1 METGMLKIWNAT
13 NFRRTLGGLCLI
25 VAPLLH
31 FAGEHLISTGTNN
44 GAASDWLASAA
55 QHHDGLLEATYL
67 YILSG
72 ILLIPALVAVVHVV
86 RGRGVI
92 LVHIGV
98 ALALVAVALD
108 TFVGAGASLMVGVM
122 GSPGLDSGA
131 MTALIQKAL
140 ITPSTLSGPTDL
152 GFLLQLPAYVLIGI
166 AVWRSG
172 FGYRWAGPLVS
183 IATVAAFFNVVQSDI
198 IEVGADALFVVGQA
212 AIGLRILI
220 MPDSAW
226 DSAPGSADKPAA
238 RAVPHAEH
246 VVGS

>member
-31 FAGEHLISTGTNN
+31 FATEHLIGVGNN
-44 GAASDWLASAA
+44 RTASDWLATAT
-55 QHHDGLLEATYL
+55 QHHDGLVEATYL
-67 YILSG
+67 DILSG
-72 ILLIPALVAVVHVV
+72 ILLIPAFFAILHVV

-92 LVHIGV
+92 LAHIGV
-98 ALALVAVALD
+98 ALALVGVVLS
-108 TFVGAGASLMVGVM
+108 TFVQSGASLMVGVM

-131 MTALIQKAL
+131 MTALIQKSL
-140 ITPSTLSGPTDL
+140 INASPASAPFFGLFLVEL
-152 GFLLQLPAYVLIGI
+152 GYVLVGL

-172 FGYRWAGPLVS
+172 FGYRWAGPLIS
-183 IATVAAFFNVVQSDI
+183 ISVVAVIFNPLQS
-198 IEVGADALFVVGQA
+198 ADAVIDALIVVGLA
-212 AIGLRILI
+212 AIGLRMLL

>member
-1 METGMLKIWNAT
+1 METEMLKIWNAT

-31 FAGEHLISTGTNN
+31 FAAEHLISTGTNN
-44 GAASDWLASAA
+44 GSASDWLANAA
-55 QHHDGLLEATYL
+55 QHHDGLVEATYL
-67 YILSG
+67 DILSG
-72 ILLIPALVAVVHVV
+72 ILLIPAFVAIVHVV

-98 ALALVAVALD
+98 ALALVAVALN
-108 TFVGAGASLMVGVM
+108 TFVDAGVNLMVGVM
-122 GSPGLDSGA
+122 GSPALDSGA

-140 ITPSTLSGPTDL
+140 ITPSTLSTPTFL
-152 GFLLQLPAYVLIGI
+152 GFLLQLPGYFLIGI

-172 FGYRWAGPLVS
+172 FGYRWAGPVIS
-183 IATVAAFFNVVQSDI
+183 IAVVAAFFNVVQSDI
-198 IEVGADALFVVGQA
+198 IEFVADALLVVGLA
-212 AIGLRILI
+212 AIGFRMLL

>member
-1 METGMLKIWNAT
+1 MLKIWNAT

-31 FAGEHLISTGTNN
+31 FATEHLIGVGNN
-44 GAASDWLASAA
+44 RTASDWLATAT
-55 QHHDGLLEATYL
+55 QHHDGLVEATYL
-67 YILSG
+67 DILSG
-72 ILLIPALVAVVHVV
+72 ILLIPAFFAILHVV

-92 LVHIGV
+92 LAHIGV
-98 ALALVAVALD
+98 ALALVGVVLS
-108 TFVGAGASLMVGVM
+108 TFVQSGASLMVGVM

-131 MTALIQKAL
+131 MTALIQKSL
-140 ITPSTLSGPTDL
+140 INASPASAPFFGLFLVEL
-152 GFLLQLPAYVLIGI
+152 GYVLVGL

-172 FGYRWAGPLVS
+172 FGYRWAGPLIS
-183 IATVAAFFNVVQSDI
+183 ISVVAVIFNPLQS
-198 IEVGADALFVVGQA
+198 ADAVIDALIVVGLA
-212 AIGLRILI
+212 AIGLRMLL

>member
-31 FAGEHLISTGTNN
+31 FAAEHLISAGTNN
-44 GAASDWLASAA
+44 GTASDWLANAA
-55 QHHDGLLEATYL
+55 QHHDGLVEATYFDV
-67 YILSG
+67 LSG

-98 ALALVAVALD
+98 ALALVAVALN
-108 TFVGAGASLMVGVM
+108 TFVEAGVTLMVGVM

-140 ITPSTLSGPTDL
+140 ITPSTLSGPTFL
-152 GFLLQLPAYVLIGI
+152 GFLLQLPAYFLIGI

-172 FGYRWAGPLVS
+172 FGYRWAGPLIS
-183 IATVAAFFNVVQSDI
+183 IVTVAAFFNVVQSDI
-198 IEVGADALFVVGQA
+198 IEFGADALFVVGLA
-212 AIGLRILI
+212 AIGLRMLL
-220 MPDSAW
+220 MPDSVWKSVPA
-226 DSAPGSADKPAA
+226 SADKPAA
-238 RAVPHAEH
+238 KTVQHPEH

>member
-1 METGMLKIWNAT
+1 MLKIWNAT

-31 FAGEHLISTGTNN
+31 FATEHLIGVGNN
-44 GAASDWLASAA
+44 RTASDWLATAT
-55 QHHDGLLEATYL
+55 QHHDGLVEATYL
-67 YILSG
+67 DILSG
-72 ILLIPALVAVVHVV
+72 ILLIPAFFAILHVV

-92 LVHIGV
+92 LAHIGV
-98 ALALVAVALD
+98 ALALVGVVLW
-108 TFVGAGASLMVGVM
+108 TFVQSGASLMVGVM

-131 MTALIQKAL
+131 MTALIQKSL
-140 ITPSTLSGPTDL
+140 INASPASAPFFGLFLVEL
-152 GFLLQLPAYVLIGI
+152 GYVLVGL

-172 FGYRWAGPLVS
+172 FGYRWAGPLIS
-183 IATVAAFFNVVQSDI
+183 ISVVAVIFNPLGDLSDAVI
-198 IEVGADALFVVGQA
+198 DALLVVGLA
-212 AIGLRILI
+212 AIGLRMLL

>member
-1 METGMLKIWNAT
+1 MLKIWNAT

-31 FAGEHLISTGTNN
+31 FATEHLIGVGNN
-44 GAASDWLASAA
+44 RTASDWLATAT
-55 QHHDGLLEATYL
+55 QHHDGLVEATYL
-67 YILSG
+67 DILSG
-72 ILLIPALVAVVHVV
+72 ILLIPAFLAILHVV

-92 LVHIGV
+92 LAHIGV
-98 ALALVAVALD
+98 ALALVGVVLS
-108 TFVGAGASLMVGVM
+108 TFVQSGASLMVGVM

-131 MTALIQKAL
+131 MTALIQKSL
-140 ITPSTLSGPTDL
+140 INASPASAPFFGLFLVEL
-152 GFLLQLPAYVLIGI
+152 GYVLVGL

-172 FGYRWAGPLVS
+172 FGYRWAGPLIS
-183 IATVAAFFNVVQSDI
+183 ISVVAVIFNPLQS
-198 IEVGADALFVVGQA
+198 ADAVIDALIVVGLA
-212 AIGLRILI
+212 AIGLRMLL

>member
-31 FAGEHLISTGTNN
+31 FATEHLIGVGNN
-44 GAASDWLASAA
+44 RTASDWLATAT
-55 QHHDGLLEATYL
+55 QHHDGLVEATYL
-67 YILSG
+67 DILSG
-72 ILLIPALVAVVHVV
+72 ILLIPAFFAILHVV

-92 LVHIGV
+92 LAHIGV
-98 ALALVAVALD
+98 ALALVGVVLW
-108 TFVGAGASLMVGVM
+108 TFVQSGASLMVGVM

-131 MTALIQKAL
+131 MTALIQKSL
-140 ITPSTLSGPTDL
+140 INASPASAPFFGLFLVEL
-152 GFLLQLPAYVLIGI
+152 GYVLVGL

-172 FGYRWAGPLVS
+172 FGYRWAGPLIS
-183 IATVAAFFNVVQSDI
+183 ISVVAVIFNPLQSDLSDAVI
-198 IEVGADALFVVGQA
+198 DALIVVGLA
-212 AIGLRILI
+212 AIGLRMLL

-226 DSAPGSADKPAA
+226 DSAPGTADKPAA

>member
-31 FAGEHLISTGTNN
+31 FATEHLIGVGNN
-44 GAASDWLASAA
+44 RTASDWLATAT
-55 QHHDGLLEATYL
+55 QHHDGLVEATYL
-67 YILSG
+67 DILSG
-72 ILLIPALVAVVHVV
+72 ILLIPAFFAILHVV

-92 LVHIGV
+92 LAHIGV
-98 ALALVAVALD
+98 ALALVGVVLW
-108 TFVGAGASLMVGVM
+108 TFVQSGASLMVGVM

-131 MTALIQKAL
+131 MTALIQKSL
-140 ITPSTLSGPTDL
+140 INASPASAPFFGLFLVEL
-152 GFLLQLPAYVLIGI
+152 GYVLVGL

-172 FGYRWAGPLVS
+172 FGYRWAGPLIS
-183 IATVAAFFNVVQSDI
+183 ISVVAVIFNPLGDLSDAVI
-198 IEVGADALFVVGQA
+198 DALLVVGLA
-212 AIGLRILI
+212 AIGLRMLL

>member
-25 VAPLLH
+25 VAPLLQ
-31 FAGEHLISTGTNN
+31 FAAEKISPR
-44 GAASDWLASAA
+44 GAQSASGVLQSAI
-55 QHHDGLLEATYL
+55 QQNDRFLQGDYL
-67 YILSG
+67 NILSG
-72 ILLIPALVAVVHVV
+72 ILFIPAFFAILHVV
-86 RGRGVI
+86 RRHGVI
-92 LVHIGV
+92 LAHIGV
-98 ALALVAVALD
+98 SLALVGVVL
-108 TFVGAGASLMVGVM
+108 FVFVNGGANLMVGVM

-131 MTALIQKAL
+131 MSALIQKS
-140 ITPSTLSGPTDL
+140 IGSTSPVTVTWL
-152 GFLLQLPAYVLIGI
+152 GLYMEGLGIFLIGL

-172 FGYRWAGPLVS
+172 FGFRWAGPLIS
-183 IATVAAFFNVVQSDI
+183 IGVVAAFFNPVQSDI
-198 IEVGADALFVVGQA
+198 IEFVPDAFLVVGLA
-212 AIGLRILI
+212 AIGLRMLL

>member
-1 METGMLKIWNAT
+1 MLKIWNAT

-31 FAGEHLISTGTNN
+31 FATEHLIGVGNN
-44 GAASDWLASAA
+44 RTASDWLATAT
-55 QHHDGLLEATYL
+55 QHHDGLVEATYL
-67 YILSG
+67 DILSG
-72 ILLIPALVAVVHVV
+72 ILLIPAFFAILHVV

-92 LVHIGV
+92 LAHIGV
-98 ALALVAVALD
+98 ALALVGVVLWM
-108 TFVGAGASLMVGVM
+108 FVQSGASLMVGVM

-131 MTALIQKAL
+131 MTALIQKSL
-140 ITPSTLSGPTDL
+140 INASPASAPFFGLFLVEL
-152 GFLLQLPAYVLIGI
+152 GYVLVGL

-172 FGYRWAGPLVS
+172 FGYRWAGPLIS
-183 IATVAAFFNVVQSDI
+183 ISVVAVIFNPLQS
-198 IEVGADALFVVGQA
+198 ADAVIDALIVVGLA
-212 AIGLRILI
+212 AIGLRMLL

>member
-25 VAPLLH
+25 VAPLLQ
-31 FAGEHLISTGTNN
+31 FAAEKISPR
-44 GAASDWLASAA
+44 GAQSASGVLQSAI
-55 QHHDGLLEATYL
+55 QQNDRFLQGDYL
-67 YILSG
+67 NILSG
-72 ILLIPALVAVVHVV
+72 ILFIPAFFAILHVV
-86 RGRGVI
+86 RRHGVI
-92 LVHIGV
+92 LAHIGV
-98 ALALVAVALD
+98 SLALVGVVL
-108 TFVGAGASLMVGVM
+108 FVFVNGGANLMVGVM

-131 MTALIQKAL
+131 MSALIQKS
-140 ITPSTLSGPTDL
+140 IGGTSPVTVTWL
-152 GFLLQLPAYVLIGI
+152 GLYMEGLGIFLIGL

-172 FGYRWAGPLVS
+172 FGFRWAGPLIS
-183 IATVAAFFNVVQSDI
+183 ISVVAAFFNPVQSDI
-198 IEVGADALFVVGQA
+198 IEFVPDAFLVVGLA
-212 AIGLRILI
+212 AIGLRMLL